1 MTTSNIKDIINSD
14 IHKVWE
20 IVTAVDKTEC

>member
-20 IVTAVDKTEC
+20 IVTAVDKYSL